1 MSDLPLESE
10 VSAVFPRKRI
20 EVRPGVQLWISSG
33 TLEHKLQR
41 KASTTSSIFELAYSR
56 KNPLY
61 SKLGGASV
69 EIKPGYSNL
78 GFLGQTTGYS
88 EYNCGEEIQLY
99 SIWVEPQM
107 FNDFCQAVSGNK
119 NLEFHSFQNT
129 ACPYYSYKCD
139 AQEEC
144 LLNKLG
150 KSLEASGDR
159 LNRLLLES
167 QVLELLSMNI
177 ERLLCYG
184 NKDGCPLSISAADME
199 RLHEAREILLHRL
212 DCPPTLL
219 ELSRLIQMN
228 DFKMKRL
235 FKQYY
240 GKTIYQY
247 VREERLE
254 KAFSLLQDG
263 QHNVSQTAFAVG
275 YTNIS
280 HFSEAFHSY
289 FGVFPHMLVNRTA
302 PNSNNEL

>member
-1 MSDLPLESE
+1 MEQ
-10 VSAVFPRKRI
+10 V
-20 EVRPGVQLWISSG
+20 GVLHDHG
-33 TLEHKLQR
+33 
-41 KASTTSSIFELAYSR
+41 
-56 KNPLY
+56 
-61 SKLGGASV
+61 
-69 EIKPGYSNL
+69 NL
-78 GFLGQTTGYS
+78 GK
-88 EYNCGEEIQLY
+88 
-99 SIWVEPQM
+99 
-107 FNDFCQAVSGNK
+107 QAV
-119 NLEFHSFQNT
+119 
-129 ACPYYSYKCD
+129 CPDFPDVPFLHADKMCIR
-139 AQEEC
+139 
-144 LLNKLG
+144 
-150 KSLEASGDR
+150 DR
-159 LNRLLLES
+159 
-167 QVLELLSMNI
+167 
-177 ERLLCYG
+177 
-184 NKDGCPLSISAADME
+184 
-199 RLHEAREILLHRL
+199 